1 MTKDLLMSDIR
12 FLVFDI
18 ETVPD
23 GELISHIRYPNEELQ
38 PQQAIEKYQ
47 KELLDKNGSDFV
59 PHTYHLPVSVVI
71 AKVNQAYELVDL
83 VALDE
88 QEGRPH
94 IITQHFWKGW
104 EKYQAT
110 LVTFNGRG
118 FDLPVMELGAFRYG
132 ISLKRW
138 FSLQSKSFNQ
148 PRNRY
153 NLQSHFDVQDVLT
166 NHGASRM
173 YGGLNLMA
181 NLIGKPGKMDVA
193 GDMVHQLYNEGNLQ
207 RINDYCRCDVLDT
220 YFVFLRTSV
229 LTGDLTLQEEQR
241 IVRETRAWL
250 ESKSDEFPIYRQ
262 YLENWGDWQNPWE
275 DQDLTPAG

>member
-1 MTKDLLMSDIR
+1 MSDIR
-12 FLVFDI
+12 YLVFDI

-23 GELISHIRYPNEELQ
+23 GEMISRVRFPGQALEPKL
-38 PQQAIEKYQ
+38 AIEKYQ
-47 KELLDKNGSDFV
+47 QELLEQKGSDFI
-59 PHTYHLPVSVVI
+59 PYTYHLPVSVVI
-71 AKVNQAYELVDL
+71 AKVNHNYELEDL

-94 IITQHFWKGW
+94 IITRHFWKGW
-104 EKYQAT
+104 EKYAAT

-118 FDLPVMELGAFRYG
+118 FDIPVMEMGAFRYG
-132 ISLKRW
+132 ISLKKW
-138 FSLQSKSFNQ
+138 FQLNARSFDQ
-148 PRNRY
+148 PRNRF
-153 NLQSHFDVQDVLT
+153 NLKSHFDLQEVLT

-193 GDMVHQLYNEGNLQ
+193 GDMVLQLYREGNLQ

-229 LTGDLTLQEEQR
+229 ITGELPLEKEQQ
-241 IVRETRAWL
+241 IVRKTRQWL
-250 ESKSDEFPIYRQ
+250 EDQSQELPIYKQ
-262 YLENWGDWQNPWE
+262 YLEHWGDWENPWAQQIIPL
-275 DQDLTPAG
+275 DD

>member
-1 MTKDLLMSDIR
+1 MVIDDIR
-12 FLVFDI
+12 YLVFDI
-18 ETVPD
+18 ETIPD
-23 GELISHIRYPNEELQ
+23 GELISRIRYPDEDLQ
-38 PQQAIEKYQ
+38 PQEAIEKYQ
-47 KELLDKNGSDFV
+47 QELREEKGSDFI
-59 PHTYHLPVSVVI
+59 PATYHLPISVVI
-71 AKVNQAYELVDL
+71 GKVNSDFELVEL

-104 EKYQAT
+104 DKYRAT

-118 FDLPVMELGAFRYG
+118 FDVPVMELAAFRYG
-132 ISLKRW
+132 ISIGNW
-138 FSLQSKSFNQ
+138 FALQSRSFNQ

-153 NLQSHFDVQDVLT
+153 NLESHFDVQDVLS
-166 NHGASRM
+166 NHGASRV

-193 GDMVHQLYNEGNLQ
+193 GDMVYQLYQDKNLQ

-229 LTGDLTLQEEQR
+229 MTGSLSLEEEQR
-241 IVRETRAWL
+241 IVQRTREWL
-250 ESKSDEFPIYRQ
+250 EAGSADFPIYRQ
-262 YLENWGDWQNPWE
+262 YLDNWGDWQNPW
-275 DQDLTPAG
+275 AG

>member
-1 MTKDLLMSDIR
+1 MADIR
-12 FLVFDI
+12 YLVFDI
-18 ETVPD
+18 ETIPD
-23 GELISHIRYPNEELQ
+23 GELISRIRFPGEELE
-38 PQQAIEKYQ
+38 PQEAIERYQ
-47 KELLDKNGSDFV
+47 QELLEKSGSDFI

-71 AKVNQAYELVDL
+71 AKVTEAFELEDL

-104 EKYQAT
+104 EKYGAT

-118 FDLPVMELGAFRYG
+118 FDVPVMELGAFRYG
-132 ISLKRW
+132 ISLAKW
-138 FSLQSKSFNQ
+138 FNLKGRSFNQ

-153 NLQSHFDVQDVLT
+153 NLESHFDIQDVLT
-166 NHGASRM
+166 NHGAARM

-193 GDMVHQLYNEGNLQ
+193 GDMVHQLYTEDNLK

-220 YFVFLRTSV
+220 YFVFLRTNV
-229 LTGDLTLQEEQR
+229 MTGQLTLENEQKL
-241 IVRETRAWL
+241 VRDTRQWL
-250 ESKSDEFPIYRQ
+250 ESKSDEFPIYQQ
-262 YLENWGDWQNPWE
+262 YLENWGDWLNPWDHFE
-275 DQDLTPAG
+275 K